1 MFSNGKWG
9 RAQDTAR
16 PKVNLCV
23 ALYKKGT
30 KFVNVERIADT
41 GAQSTI
47 WSLGQFLIAGFAMSD
62 LSCAALS
69 LNAANKL
76 PIRIDGISFD
86 NRTETSSTKSA
97 PSCRS
102 MVYISRDVKDCTFYT
117 NRCCN

>member
-1 MFSNGKWG
+1 MFSNGKWR

-23 ALYKKGT
+23 VLYKKGI

-47 WSLGQFLIAGFAMSD
+47 WSLDQLLIAGFAMSD

-76 PIRIDGISFD
+76 SIRIDGVSFD
-86 NRTETSSTKSA
+86 SITETSA
-97 PSCRS
+97 QRVHHHAVPW
-102 MVYISRDVKDCTFYT
+102 YISVVM
-117 NRCCN
+117 

>member
-1 MFSNGKWG
+1 M
-9 RAQDTAR
+9 
-16 PKVNLCV
+16 
-23 ALYKKGT
+23 
-30 KFVNVERIADT
+30 NVERIADT

-47 WSLGQFLIAGFAMSD
+47 WSLGQFLIAGLAMSD

-86 NRTETSSTKSA
+86 NIETSSTKSA